1 MDPSADLLVF
11 DAVQTFS
18 STKHA
23 SECLGLAQSSVS
35 RRYRAFAQAHRLDLK
50 QKQGIYQLNAPSSYL
65 NKLRSVAQ
73 CYRIINQQNRWA
85 AHPALESWLKKK
97 DLPGTH
103 LANPCI
109 VPSITIKHWQGLM
122 EQKLID
128 MLLLC
133 ELQQTQQKL
142 EADEMNLGLSLYLEE
157 DCGDISDQQSPIFG
171 EFNQIAGLT
180 AAINSM
186 PLDNL
191 SGYSRRHKYRLGI
204 SDQSS
209 AITQILL
216 PIKLKIFWQY
226 NHFDIECAP
235 KQSLYYFAMNFNQL
249 ALGNR
254 R

>member
-1 MDPSADLLVF
+1 MDPYADLLVF
-11 DAVQTFS
+11 DAVQAFS

-50 QKQGIYQLNAPSSYL
+50 QKQGIYQLNTHSCYL
-65 NKLRSVAQ
+65 DKLRSVAQ
-73 CYRIINQQNRWA
+73 CYRIINHQNRWA
-85 AHPALESWLKKK
+85 AHPALESWLKKR
-97 DLPGTH
+97 DLPGVQ
-103 LANPCI
+103 LAIPCEAL
-109 VPSITIKHWQGLM
+109 SITIKHWQGFM
-122 EQKLID
+122 EQKVID

-142 EADEMNLGLSLYLEE
+142 ETDELNLGLSLYLEE

-171 EFNQIAGLT
+171 EFNQIPGLT
-180 AAINSM
+180 AAINSV

-191 SGYSRRHKYRLGI
+191 AGLSRRHTYRLGI

-216 PIKLKIFWQY
+216 PIKLKAFWQY
-226 NHFDIECAP
+226 THLDIESVP
-235 KQSLYYFAMNFNQL
+235 KQSLHYFAINFIQL